1 MSKNNFNQNNSKLS
15 FDVQSNMI
23 HDECYVDA
31 YLKQTQGPGEYKT
44 SNLRSTVCEAP
55 KARDLSLSQA
65 NVNFT
70 DGYGLSGINGCNIDV
85 DSGLRNNPDALTN
98 KKCIQTLNARPY
110 LTVPFLGRGPSNPVL
125 ESKLMQGASILD
137 KKSCKTITE
146 KQLVNRDDDLVPSLK
161 STIQNPA
168 NLVEGVAANGWIRG
182 GLPSRELT
190 RDMDYFKRNK

>member
-1 MSKNNFNQNNSKLS
+1 MANISNYKFDSASRGGYDDCFKMSQNVQNEASVNYQTPNFLYSSQSMKEPIDFATNQPNVFYNGGHEGSYAVDVSSFLKNGG
-15 FDVQSNMI
+15 I
-23 HDECYVDA
+23 
-31 YLKQTQGPGEYKT
+31 QT
-44 SNLRSTVCEAP
+44 NP
-55 KARDLSLSQA
+55 KCRLNLSQ
-65 NVNFT
+65 
-70 DGYGLSGINGCNIDV
+70 
-85 DSGLRNNPDALTN
+85 
-98 KKCIQTLNARPY
+98 RPY

-125 ESKLMQGASILD
+125 ESKLMQGASVLD

>member
-1 MSKNNFNQNNSKLS
+1 MKLIRVGELDKEKPAIIDDKNN
-15 FDVQSNMI
+15 
-23 HDECYVDA
+23 Y
-31 YLKQTQGPGEYKT
+31 
-44 SNLRSTVCEAP
+44 
-55 KARDLSLSQA
+55 RDLSSIIPDL
-65 NVNFT
+65 
-70 DGYGLSGINGCNIDV
+70 
-85 DSGLRNNPDALTN
+85 NPD
-98 KKCIQTLNARPY
+98 TLNFNTLEEIKKLNINNLPILDSKLRIGGTQTNPKCRINLQERPY

-125 ESKLMQGASILD
+125 ESKLMQGASVLD

-190 RDMDYFKRNK
+190 RDMDYFKRK

>member
-1 MSKNNFNQNNSKLS
+1 MTSVFSYMFDNLTGLNDDAVGITEKELQSQNHNNYTTTNHFKNQPVTGAPVKFATSQPNVFLNKGPSGSLAGS
-15 FDVQSNMI
+15 EVDV
-23 HDECYVDA
+23 E
-31 YLKQTQGPGEYKT
+31 
-44 SNLRSTVCEAP
+44 SNLLIST
-55 KARDLSLSQA
+55 
-65 NVNFT
+65 
-70 DGYGLSGINGCNIDV
+70 
-85 DSGLRNNPDALTN
+85 
-98 KKCIQTLNARPY
+98 IQTNPRCKLNLQQRPY

-190 RDMDYFKRNK
+190 RDMDYFKRK

>member
-1 MSKNNFNQNNSKLS
+1 
-15 FDVQSNMI
+15 
-23 HDECYVDA
+23 
-31 YLKQTQGPGEYKT
+31 
-44 SNLRSTVCEAP
+44 
-55 KARDLSLSQA
+55 
-65 NVNFT
+65 
-70 DGYGLSGINGCNIDV
+70 
-85 DSGLRNNPDALTN
+85 
-98 KKCIQTLNARPY
+98 
-110 LTVPFLGRGPSNPVL
+110 
-125 ESKLMQGASILD
+125 MQGASILD